1 MLAKTCLMSDQWRVS
16 KRDFGSSCWDN
27 ILSRTYD
34 YIYNTIQGIYYVYIY
49 IYIYYAHKFKDLEHT
64 LDPQGCTMIIQQR
77 ALSFVQKD
85 VEPQVLVQLTALLQF
100 LCYVE
105 LSNACVTCAKY
116 WWCG

>member
-1 MLAKTCLMSDQWRVS
+1 MRLEST
-16 KRDFGSSCWDN
+16 DFASVMID
-27 ILSRTYD
+27 D
-34 YIYNTIQGIYYVYIY
+34 V
-49 IYIYYAHKFKDLEHT
+49 
-64 LDPQGCTMIIQQR
+64 GC
-77 ALSFVQKD
+77 S